1 MKKIKNTTIYLQCE
15 KPTAAANVKKK
26 NTEDSATN
34 PKDQNSPS
42 KIKVFTI
49 DINLNHY
56 CYFW

>member
-1 MKKIKNTTIYLQCE
+1 ME
-15 KPTAAANVKKK
+15 KK

>member
-1 MKKIKNTTIYLQCE
+1 MWKTNSSRQW
-15 KPTAAANVKKK
+15 KKK
-26 NTEDSATN
+26 NTKDSATN